1 MVLLALRVNVSLEL
15 RKTQGTWLV
24 AFGLLKVPCRTHHW
38 TEYGVSW
45 CIASG
50 LISPGLEHLVGVFR
64 VVTFNMHMMT
74 DWFHSTLLE
83 KRTKESSICARSR
96 VVKRV
101 VKPAGTMKVIAGIC
115 PSANDRT
122 STLRVFQAANQLPF

>member
-1 MVLLALRVNVSLEL
+1 MLAKKMPQFQRAARMLRLTRRWNYAE
-15 RKTQGTWLV
+15 
-24 AFGLLKVPCRTHHW
+24 AFVGLDVC
-38 TEYGVSW
+38 W